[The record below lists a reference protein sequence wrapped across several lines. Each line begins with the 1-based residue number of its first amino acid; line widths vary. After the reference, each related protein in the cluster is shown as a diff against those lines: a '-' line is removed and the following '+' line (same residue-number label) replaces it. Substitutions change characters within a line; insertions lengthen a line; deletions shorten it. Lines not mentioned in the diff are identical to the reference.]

1 MKKLFAVFSLLPLFP
16 VASLFASEI
25 AITYTSGC
33 CEVDLY
39 GNDMWRD
46 ASVEM
51 VLTSDSV
58 IRTGSNGDLEL
69 EINGNTITVG
79 PGRTVEIRT
88 LMKSVS
94 EKNKFGWLKKATRY
108 AKAFG
113 KADNEW
119 SETALAG
126 VRGEKVDAED
136 LEWVVDFEDEEFA
149 RGRALFNKGRYKDAI
164 SIFGKITEQKGID
177 VENGEAAYYLGFS
190 LFSTLRYEDALPYL
204 TESIAHTN
212 GDFYESALMTYSF
225 DQYFLGK
232 YKESLEGF
240 SSYLETFADGELVPY
255 ALLMLGKC
263 CKDMGLKDEARLY
276 FRRVRDEFPNSYVYM
291 DAVEEMEGL

>member
-1 MKKLFAVFSLLPLFP
+1 MKKLVWVLFLLPLLS
-16 VASLFASEI
+16 VACLFASEI
-25 AITYTSGC
+25 AITYTSGG

-39 GNDMWRD
+39 GNDIWRD
-46 ASVEM
+46 AAVAM

-79 PGRTVEIRT
+79 PGRTVEIRI

-113 KADNEW
+113 KAEDEW

-126 VRGEKVDAED
+126 VRGDKAEAED
-136 LEWVVDFEDEEFA
+136 LEWVVDFEDEELA
-149 RGRALFNKGRYKDAI
+149 RGRTLFKEGKYTDAI
-164 SIFGKITEQKGID
+164 DIFDKITDEKGID
-177 VENGEAAYYLGFS
+177 AENGEAAYYLGFS
-190 LFSTLRYEDALPYL
+190 LFSTLRYEDSIPYL
-204 TESIAHTN
+204 AESISHTDR
-212 GDFYESALMTYSF
+212 DFYESALMTYSF

-263 CKDMGLKDEARLY
+263 YKDMGLKDEARLY
-276 FRRVRDEFPNSYVYM
+276 FIRVRNEFPDSDVYM
-291 DAVEEMEGL
+291 DAVDEMKEL